1 MSLLQH
7 LRLRNQEHSML
18 EQLRLQHPGSEIVE
32 VKSEDRYLQM
42 HLNDERGVE
51 TQAFINIDLWLQ
63 KMDMHLPGIPWQEVP
78 LSYLARWLN
87 NLQLSFLVEDI
98 VWDVQG
104 ITLVP
109 DELPESLLLLPAQP
123 SSLLC
128 VDWPLSEDA
137 TQQES
142 VALTELPFTLRYVL
156 GRSQLPLTVLAEV
169 AVGDLLMISD
179 DSPSINIGSRQ
190 LFSFSYEEN
199 QGVIVEESY
208 RDDMDDIYQSE
219 EETLLE
225 WTSLPVDIEYV
236 LDSNTVS
243 LAELEEI
250 RPGMALPVKP
260 GAEQKI
266 KIYLNRKLF
275 ALGELVAL
283 ESGAL
288 AVEVNQINP
297 TRAGETGYSDAE
309 Q

>member
-1 MSLLQH
+1 MSLRHH
-7 LRLRNQEHSML
+7 LRLRNQEHTAL
-18 EQLRLQHPGSEIVE
+18 EQMQLQHPGSEIVE
-32 VKSEDRYLQM
+32 VKPEERYLQM
-42 HLNDERGVE
+42 SLSGEQGE
-51 TQAFINIDLWLQ
+51 EAEAFINIDSWLQ
-63 KMDMHLPGIPWQEVP
+63 KMDVHLPGIPWQEVP

-87 NLQLSFLVEDI
+87 NLQLSFLVEEL
-98 VWDVQG
+98 VWDVQS
-104 ITLVP
+104 IALPADLLP
-109 DELPESLLLLPAQP
+109 DTMLQLPAQP
-123 SSLLC
+123 SALLC
-128 VDWPLSEDA
+128 HDWPVSDEG
-137 TQQES
+137 TQQEGVS
-142 VALTELPFTLRYVL
+142 LTGLPFNMRYVL
-156 GRSQLPLTVLAEV
+156 GHSQLPLSVLAEV
-169 AVGDLLMISD
+169 AVGDLLMIAD
-179 DSPSINIGSRQ
+179 YSPGINIGKRR
-190 LFSFSYEEN
+190 LFSFNHIEN

-208 RDDMDDIYQSE
+208 HDEMDVYHEE

-236 LDSNTVS
+236 LDSKTVT

-250 RPGMALPVKP
+250 RPGVALPISA

-297 TRAGETGYSDAE
+297 GKGGESGYSDAE

>member
-1 MSLLQH
+1 MSLRHH
-7 LRLRNQEHSML
+7 LRLINQEHTVL
-18 EQLRLQHPGSEIVE
+18 EQMRLQHPGSEIVA
-32 VKSEDRYLQM
+32 VKPEERYLQM
-42 HLNDERGVE
+42 HMSDERGME
-51 TQAFINIDLWLQ
+51 TDAFINIDSWLQ
-63 KMDMHLPGIPWQEVP
+63 KMDMHLPGIPWLDVP

-104 ITLVP
+104 IALP
-109 DELPESLLLLPAQP
+109 SDNLPETLLQLPAQP
-123 SSLLC
+123 STLLC
-128 VDWPLSEDA
+128 IDWPVNSEA
-137 TQQES
+137 AQQEGIS
-142 VALTELPFTLRYVL
+142 LSALPFNVRYVL
-156 GRSQLPLTVLAEV
+156 GRSQLPLSVLADV
-169 AVGDLLMISD
+169 AVGDLLMID
-179 DSPSINIGSRQ
+179 DYSPSINIGKRR
-190 LFSFSYEEN
+190 LFSFNHIEN

-208 RDDMDDIYQSE
+208 HDEMDVYHAE

-236 LDSNTVS
+236 LDSNTVT

-250 RPGMALPVKP
+250 RPGVALPITA

-297 TRAGETGYSDAE
+297 GKVGESGYSDAE

>member
-1 MSLLQH
+1 MSLRHH
-7 LRLRNQEHSML
+7 LRLINQEHTAL
-18 EQLRLQHPGSEIVE
+18 EQLRLQHPESEIVE
-32 VKSEDRYLQM
+32 VKPEERYLQM
-42 HLNDERGVE
+42 HMSDEQGVE
-51 TQAFINIDLWLQ
+51 TDAFINIDSWLQ
-63 KMDMHLPGIPWQEVP
+63 KMDMHLPGIPWQDVP

-104 ITLVP
+104 IALP
-109 DELPESLLLLPAQP
+109 SDHLPETLLQLPAQP

-128 VDWPLSEDA
+128 IDWPVSNEA
-137 TQQES
+137 MQQEGVS
-142 VALTELPFTLRYVL
+142 LTELPFNVRYVL
-156 GRSQLPLTVLAEV
+156 GHSQLPLSVLAGV
-169 AVGDLLMISD
+169 AIGDLLIIAD
-179 DSPSINIGSRQ
+179 YAPSINIGKRR
-190 LFSFSYEEN
+190 LFSFNHIEN

-208 RDDMDDIYQSE
+208 RDEMDVYQPE

-236 LDSNTVS
+236 LDSNTVT

-250 RPGMALPVKP
+250 RPGVALPITA
-260 GAEQKI
+260 GAEHKI

-297 TRAGETGYSDAE
+297 GKVGESGYSDAE